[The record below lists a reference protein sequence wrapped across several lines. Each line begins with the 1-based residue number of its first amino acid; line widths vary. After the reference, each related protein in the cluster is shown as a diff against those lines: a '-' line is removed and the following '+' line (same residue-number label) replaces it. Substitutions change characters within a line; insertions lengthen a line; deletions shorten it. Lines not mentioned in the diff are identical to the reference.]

1 MQTYTDGKCIHVP
14 REYLVIG
21 VLTLY
26 NKMSPTGGC
35 HQTVHYDSY
44 TDHRGVEPVR
54 QRESEL
60 TAAEAARSQLWS
72 NRVKYLSPK
81 LQHSEET
88 NIVTRK
94 KDKIGIF
101 SV

>member
-54 QRESEL
+54 QRKSEL
-60 TAAEAARSQLWS
+60 TVVDAGESQGAIPINSCITKRSETEFVL
-72 NRVKYLSPK
+72 NR
-81 LQHSEET
+81 QT
-88 NIVTRK
+88 A
-94 KDKIGIF
+94 
-101 SV
+101 